1 MNAYLLSLLIFIPLF
16 SGAILVSL
24 PRRLAHQAKS
34 AALAIASLEFLL
46 SLWVWVQVQ
55 PQGGYQLV
63 QKLNWI
69 PFMNIHY
76 HVGVDG
82 ISLFLVLLS
91 TLFTLLALVYA
102 WHQIE
107 SNAGRFF
114 GLVLLLEAGLLG
126 TVLALDLIVFYLFWE
141 LMLIPMFFLIGIWGN
156 GAQRIRTVTKF
167 VIYTMSGSLLLLLS
181 ILFLGA
187 AYRNQMGSW
196 SFDIT
201 ILTQLQLPVTPMVD
215 LLFWG
220 FALAF
225 LIKIP
230 LFPLHTWL
238 PDTYTESPPVV
249 TFLLS
254 GVMAKMGVYGLL
266 RITIPLFPGAMERW
280 SGFLSVLAVI
290 SIIYGAILALGQVEI
305 KRLIAYSSLS
315 HMGLI
320 ALGVFNWNST
330 SLEGVI
336 YHMLNH
342 AVATGALFLLVGIV
356 EKKYGTTQIKELGGI
371 AQQAPVFAGLF
382 LLMSFASIG
391 VPGLNGFVGEFL
403 ILLGVAS
410 ESAALTILATLTL
423 ILSAA
428 YMLWLTQRF
437 LFGALKVPEGR
448 SLTIDRL
455 QMASLVPLCLL
466 AILMGLYTRPFM
478 QYIGPAVQDVLSRSQ
493 TPIQAQAEGAQHG

>member
-16 SGAILVSL
+16 TGAILVTL
-24 PRRLAHQAKS
+24 PRRLTHIAKA
-34 AALAIASLEFLL
+34 AALFIASLEFVL
-46 SLWVWVQVQ
+46 SLWLWVQVQ

-63 QKLNWI
+63 QKLSWI
-69 PFMNIHY
+69 PFLNIHY

-91 TLFTLLALVYA
+91 SLFTLLALVYA

-107 SNAGRFF
+107 NNAGRFF

-126 TVLALDLIVFYLFWE
+126 TVLALDLVVFYLFWE
-141 LMLIPMFFLIGIWGN
+141 LMLIPMFFLIGIWG

-167 VIYTMSGSLLLLLS
+167 VIYTMSGSLVLLLS

-187 AYRNQMGSW
+187 AYRSQMGAW
-196 SFDIT
+196 SFDLT
-201 ILTQLQLPVTPMVD
+201 VLTQLQLPVTPMVD

-225 LIKIP
+225 LIKLPI
-230 LFPLHTWL
+230 FPLHTWL
-238 PDTYTESPPVV
+238 PDTYTEAPPVV

-280 SGFLSVLAVI
+280 SSLLSFLAI
-290 SIIYGAILALGQVEI
+290 IGIIYGAIVALGQVEI

-320 ALGVFNWNST
+320 ALGVFNWNPT
-330 SLEGVI
+330 SLEGVV

-342 AVATGALFLLVGIV
+342 AVATGGLFLLVGIV
-356 EKKYGTTQIKELGGI
+356 EQKYGTTQIKELGGI
-371 AQQAPVFAGLF
+371 AKQAPIFAGLF

-410 ESAALTILATLTL
+410 ESASLAILAALTL

-437 LFGALKVPEGR
+437 LFGALQAPVGR
-448 SLTIDRL
+448 VLSIDRL
-455 QMASLVPLCLL
+455 QLVSLLPLCIL

-478 QYIGPAVQDVLSRSQ
+478 QYIGPAVQDVITRNQ
-493 TPIQAQAEGAQHG
+493 TPIQAQTEGASHG